1 MSIESTCK
9 KYLEEFEK
17 INDFH
22 FKFGV
27 VLLDTFMEED
37 NIMPDVSKAVIR
49 VLESCNSEKEFEI
62 ANNMMDAI
70 FGYHFVTLAEKL
82 MIQELRIQELKQGD
96 DKWNTEN

>member
-82 MIQELRIQELKQGD
+82 MIQELKQGD
-96 DKWNTEN
+96 DKWNTEK

>member
-37 NIMPDVSKAVIR
+37 NIMPDVSKAVI
-49 VLESCNSEKEFEI
+49 
-62 ANNMMDAI
+62 
-70 FGYHFVTLAEKL
+70 
-82 MIQELRIQELKQGD
+82 
-96 DKWNTEN
+96 

>member
-82 MIQELRIQELKQGD
+82 MIQDLKQGD
-96 DKWNTEN
+96 DKWNTEK